1 MRIASLGFDSLV
13 NGSGLRRV
21 VFFQGCSLHC
31 KGCFNKHTWSF
42 NEGKEISI
50 DELIKDIENTTINKK
65 LTLSRGNPL
74 EQKEIL
80 TFLIKLKEKNYNI
93 WCYTGYTYEYCLKHF
108 REELNYIDVLV
119 DGKFMKQY
127 KGYYRYKGSSN
138 QRIIDVQKSLKN
150 NKIEVMQY
158 E

>member
-65 LTLSRGNPL
+65 LTLSGGNPL

-119 DGKFMKQY
+119 DGSLW
-127 KGYYRYKGSSN
+127 SSIKD
-138 QRIIDVQKSLKN
+138 IIDIKAAATKEL
-150 NKIEVMQY
+150 
-158 E
+158 

>member
-1 MRIASLGFDSLV
+1 MRIASLGLDSLV

-65 LTLSRGNPL
+65 LTLSGGNPL

-119 DGKFMKQY
+119 DGSLW
-127 KGYYRYKGSSN
+127 SSIKD
-138 QRIIDVQKSLKN
+138 IIDIKAAATKEL
-150 NKIEVMQY
+150 
-158 E
+158 